1 MRIVV
6 IGATG
11 FVGSNIVNE
20 LVERN
25 HEVLG
30 VSKQNKTLDRNAV
43 ALVNLDVTN
52 VNELADRI
60 KGFDM
65 VISAFSSGW
74 DNPNMYED
82 FIKGSIS
89 IQEAVKLA
97 EVKRYIVIGGAGS
110 LYVADNLQ
118 AVDTDEFPAMF
129 KPVASAAR
137 DYFKILKT
145 EETLDWA
152 YFCPALEMHPGLT
165 NGRTGK
171 YRLGT
176 IHPVINKEGR
186 SILSV
191 EDVAVV
197 IADEIDFPKHHRA
210 MFTAA
215 Y

>member
-1 MRIVV
+1 V
-6 IGATG
+6 
-11 FVGSNIVNE
+11 
-20 LVERN
+20 
-25 HEVLG
+25 
-30 VSKQNKTLDRNAV
+30 VSKEKKKSDRRM
-43 ALVNLDVTN
+43 ALVKLDVTN

-60 KGFDM
+60 KGFDI
-65 VISAFSSGW
+65 VVSAFSSGW

-82 FIKGSIS
+82 FIKGSKS
-89 IQEAVKLA
+89 SQEAVKLA
-97 EVKRYIVIGGAGS
+97 DVKRYIVIGGAGS
-110 LYVADNLQ
+110 LYVADNVQ

-129 KPVASAAR
+129 KPVANAAR

-145 EETLDWA
+145 DKTLDWA

-176 IHPVINKEGR
+176 IHPVNNDEGR

-191 EDVAVV
+191 EDVSMV
-197 IADEIDFPKHHRA
+197 IADEIESPKHHQT

>member
-11 FVGSNIVNE
+11 FVGSKIVNE

-30 VSKQNKTLDRNAV
+30 VSKENKTSDRSIL

-60 KGFDM
+60 KGFDI
-65 VISAFSSGW
+65 VVSAFSSGW

-97 EVKRYIVIGGAGS
+97 DVKRYIVIGGAGS
-110 LYVADNLQ
+110 LYVADNIQ

-129 KPVASAAR
+129 KPVANAAR

-165 NGRTGK
+165 SGRTGK

-176 IHPVINKEGR
+176 IHPVINDEGR

-191 EDVAVV
+191 EDVAMV
-197 IADEIDFPKHHRA
+197 IADEIELPKHHQT